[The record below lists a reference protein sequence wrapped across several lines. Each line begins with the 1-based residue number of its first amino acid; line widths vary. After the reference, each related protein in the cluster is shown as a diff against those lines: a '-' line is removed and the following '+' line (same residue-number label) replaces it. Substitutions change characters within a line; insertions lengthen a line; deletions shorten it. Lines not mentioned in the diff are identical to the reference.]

1 MPKLHN
7 AERAVVDIGK
17 LRDYSLNPE
26 REVGKHKA
34 RVFKTALGIT
44 IDDAAWLRA
53 EILQAVLEE
62 EAEEGPPSIF
72 GRKYVVDV
80 IVAYGEKSV
89 PVRTAWIVEH
99 GTDFPRLTSCYVK
112 GK

>member
-1 MPKLHN
+1 MPKLPN

-17 LRDYSLNPE
+17 LRDYSLNQE
-26 REVGKHKA
+26 HEVGKHKA
-34 RVFKTALGIT
+34 RVFKAALGIT
-44 IDDAAWLRA
+44 IDDAEWLR
-53 EILQAVLEE
+53 EVILQVVLEE

-80 IVAYGEKSV
+80 MVTYGEKSV

>member
-1 MPKLHN
+1 MPTLPN
-7 AERAVVDIGK
+7 GEQAVIDIGK

-26 REVGKHKA
+26 HEVGKHKA
-34 RVFKTALGIT
+34 RVFQAALGIT
-44 IDDAAWLRA
+44 IDDAEWLRE

-62 EAEEGPPSIF
+62 EAEDGTPSIF

-80 IVAYGEKSV
+80 MVIHEEKSAR
-89 PVRTAWIVEH
+89 VRTAWIVEH

-112 GK
+112 GR